1 MGFIESSDTL
11 RFSSNKLLI
20 ELCGQLDRNLSKI
33 ESWTGVQI
41 VRRGNALS
49 IYGAKDNCDLTR
61 KLISDLYS
69 DLERGKTLDERELDI
84 YFQQVEDEKGK
95 QLEISLK
102 YFDGKPVIKEISRVS
117 KPGMRVYSSVK
128 AMPTY
133 KNNMGITILSTS
145 KGVMTNFAA
154 QNANL
159 GGEILCRVY

>member
-1 MGFIESSDTL
+1 MTMTDP
-11 RFSSNKLLI
+11 
-20 ELCGQLDRNLSKI
+20 
-33 ESWTGVQI
+33 
-41 VRRGNALS
+41 
-49 IYGAKDNCDLTR
+49 
-61 KLISDLYS
+61 ISDLLTRIRNGQMVRKPKIACPASKIKVAILKVLQEEGYI
-69 DLERGKTLDERELDI
+69 RGFEI
-84 YFQQVEDEKGK
+84 IEDEKGK

-128 AMPTY
+128 TMPSF
-133 KNNMGITILSTS
+133 KNNMGITILFTS

>member
-1 MGFIESSDTL
+1 MTMTDP
-11 RFSSNKLLI
+11 
-20 ELCGQLDRNLSKI
+20 
-33 ESWTGVQI
+33 
-41 VRRGNALS
+41 
-49 IYGAKDNCDLTR
+49 
-61 KLISDLYS
+61 ISDLLTRIRNGQMVKKSKILCPASKLKLAILRVLKEEGYI
-69 DLERGKTLDERELDI
+69 RGFEVSENET
-84 YFQQVEDEKGK
+84 GM

-128 AMPTY
+128 NMPTF

-154 QNANL
+154 QDANL

>member
-1 MGFIESSDTL
+1 MTMTDP
-11 RFSSNKLLI
+11 
-20 ELCGQLDRNLSKI
+20 
-33 ESWTGVQI
+33 
-41 VRRGNALS
+41 
-49 IYGAKDNCDLTR
+49 
-61 KLISDLYS
+61 ISDLLTRIRNGQMVIKS
-69 DLERGKTLDERELDI
+69 KIDSPSSKLKVAILKVLQEEGFIRGFEI
-84 YFQQVEDEKGK
+84 IEDEKGK

-128 AMPTY
+128 AMPSF

-154 QNANL
+154 QSANL

>member
-1 MGFIESSDTL
+1 MTMTDP
-11 RFSSNKLLI
+11 
-20 ELCGQLDRNLSKI
+20 
-33 ESWTGVQI
+33 
-41 VRRGNALS
+41 
-49 IYGAKDNCDLTR
+49 
-61 KLISDLYS
+61 ISDLLTRIRNGQMVRKSKIDCPSSKIKVAILKVLQEEGYI
-69 DLERGKTLDERELDI
+69 RGFDI
-84 YFQQVEDEKGK
+84 IEDEKGK

-128 AMPTY
+128 TMPSF

>member
-1 MGFIESSDTL
+1 MSLSDPLGDMLT
-11 RFSSNKLLI
+11 RIRN
-20 ELCGQLDRNLSKI
+20 GQLRRKDSVLMPASRF
-33 ESWTGVQI
+33 
-41 VRRGNALS
+41 RGNVLDVLHREGY
-49 IYGAKDNCDLTR
+49 I
-61 KLISDLYS
+61 
-69 DLERGKTLDERELDI
+69 RGFEI
-84 YFQQVEDEKGK
+84 IEDEKGK

-117 KPGMRVYSSVK
+117 KPGMRVYTSVK
-128 AMPTY
+128 TMPSF

>member
-1 MGFIESSDTL
+1 MTMTDP
-11 RFSSNKLLI
+11 
-20 ELCGQLDRNLSKI
+20 
-33 ESWTGVQI
+33 
-41 VRRGNALS
+41 
-49 IYGAKDNCDLTR
+49 
-61 KLISDLYS
+61 ISDLLTRIRNGQMVKKS
-69 DLERGKTLDERELDI
+69 KITCPSSKLKVAILKVLQDEGYIRAYE
-84 YFQQVEDEKGK
+84 VSENEKGK
-95 QLEISLK
+95 QVEISLK

-128 AMPTY
+128 TMPSY